1 MNNKDLENRLIH
13 FAVMVIKLENK
24 IMKTKSGNLL
34 YGQLIRSSS
43 SCPLNYGEAQ
53 SAESRKDFIHKLKII
68 SKELR
73 ETYINLR
80 IIKLANLSKDLESLH
95 EAIDET
101 NILISIFVSSIKTAE
116 KNIMETNKTK
126 IGK

>member
-13 FAVMVIKLENK
+13 FAVMVIKLEDK

-80 IIKLANLSKDLESLH
+80 IIKLANLSKDIEPLL
-95 EAIDET
+95 EAINET

-116 KNIMETNKTK
+116 KNLIVANKTK
-126 IGK
+126 I